1 MYRIQPQTI
10 SSSSQIESLTS
21 PMLQRVESV
30 YVLGLLLLGKQ
41 RKEVQ
46 VQLAKLRLIP
56 RLSSLFDLFIWK
68 CEA

>member
-1 MYRIQPQTI
+1 MDRIQPQAI
-10 SSSSQIESLTS
+10 ASQLEALTS

-46 VQLAKLRLIP
+46 AQLAKLRLIP
-56 RLSSLFDLFIWK
+56 RLSHLFDLFIWK
-68 CEA
+68 CET

>member
-10 SSSSQIESLTS
+10 SSSSQIESLTN

-68 CEA
+68 CET

>member
-1 MYRIQPQTI
+1 MNRIQPQTI
-10 SSSSQIESLTS
+10 SNQIDSLTG

-46 VQLAKLRLIP
+46 VQLARLRLIP

-68 CEA
+68 CET

>member
-1 MYRIQPQTI
+1 MERIQPQAI
-10 SSSSQIESLTS
+10 VNQIEALTS

-46 VQLAKLRLIP
+46 TQLAQLRLIP
-56 RLSSLFDLFIWK
+56 RLSQLFDLFIWK
-68 CEA
+68 CET